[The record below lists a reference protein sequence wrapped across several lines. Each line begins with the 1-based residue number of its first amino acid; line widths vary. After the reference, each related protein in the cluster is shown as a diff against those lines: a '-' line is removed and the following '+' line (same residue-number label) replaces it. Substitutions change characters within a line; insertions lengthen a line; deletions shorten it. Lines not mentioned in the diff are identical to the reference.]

1 MSDTAFIR
9 IVLVDNHDRNWLIYE
24 KNDLFSTDENTIFQG
39 AAFETS
45 LLDSIIPR
53 TIIAKVNNA
62 VLNIVCIKNNKTRP
76 GRININ
82 KVSDSLFQA
91 KNIQLVKRIND
102 TLAEYT
108 LDGRLLQSQSSDFE
122 RVDMS
127 GLNTGVYLLKL
138 RMSDGKE
145 YSQRIVKE

>member
-1 MSDTAFIR
+1 MISESEIYDIELYPNPLENVINIGLA
-9 IVLVDNHDRNWLIYE
+9 NYE
-24 KNDLFSTDENTIFQG
+24 K
-39 AAFETS
+39 
-45 LLDSIIPR
+45 
-53 TIIAKVNNA
+53 
-62 VLNIVCIKNNKTRP
+62 C
-76 GRININ
+76 
-82 KVSDSLFQA
+82 
-91 KNIQLVKRIND
+91 QLVEI
-102 TLAEYT
+102 YT